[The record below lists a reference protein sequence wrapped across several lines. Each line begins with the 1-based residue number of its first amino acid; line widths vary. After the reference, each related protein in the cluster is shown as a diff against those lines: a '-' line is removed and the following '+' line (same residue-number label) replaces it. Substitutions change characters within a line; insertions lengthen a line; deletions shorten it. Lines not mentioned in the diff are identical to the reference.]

1 MKKRIQIR
9 IMVMFGVLVL
19 LAAAI
24 SILNIAA
31 FVVVQGWNAKMAALV
46 DMSDPDISH
55 VLDRSNLKVNST
67 ILFDIICLVLFVL
80 VSVICVL
87 NVYKKV
93 VKPIITVNKQVHEVI
108 DTLELNRRIQCTSVD
123 EVGQLSSSVNR
134 FIDTLEQ
141 IAGTVKNNTDSVN
154 DSCTIV
160 NDKVI
165 SCNSVVTNLSALSQ
179 ELSASVE
186 ETTATIEQIAQGS
199 ARITSEVTQIDTSA
213 KNNVEH
219 VVTISNKASDILN
232 KAIQNKGET
241 SAILGNIGDSLRAS
255 VEDSKQIMRINELTN
270 DILAVAEQ
278 TNLLAINASIEAAH
292 AGDAGKGFAV
302 VADEIRKLADD
313 SRTTADTIQ
322 NLNKNVT
329 SSVTHLSDNA
339 SELMKV
345 MQQTVMPDYD
355 KFILVATQ
363 YRDDMNDM
371 NDTLAGF
378 ASSINTINTSLTS
391 MTEGLDG
398 ISSAMEDSAQGVSS
412 VAGEITTLM
421 NEISTIKEETES
433 NNIHVSQLKETVSKF
448 K

>member
-31 FVVVQGWNAKMAALV
+31 FIVVQGWNAKMAALV

-55 VLDRSNLKVNST
+55 VLDSSNLKVNST
-67 ILFDIICLVLFVL
+67 ILFDVICLVLFVL
-80 VSVICVL
+80 VSVICIL

-108 DTLELNRRIQCTSVD
+108 DTLELNRRIQCISVD
-123 EVGQLSSSVNR
+123 EVGQLSSSINR

-154 DSCTIV
+154 DSCTVV

-165 SCNSVVTNLSALSQ
+165 SCNSVITNLSALSQ

-219 VVTISNKASDILN
+219 AVTISNKASDILN

-255 VEDSKQIMRINELTN
+255 VEESKQIMQINKLTN

-329 SSVTHLSDNA
+329 SSVNHLSDNA

-371 NDTLAGF
+371 NDTLTGF
-378 ASSINTINTSLTS
+378 AASINTINTSLTS